1 MPQDA
6 ITQVTTR
13 LVYENRWLRLR
24 EDQVRRQ
31 DGSEGIYSVLERAEF
46 AVIAPIQDG
55 LVHLVEQ
62 FRYPVGERCWEFP
75 MGTWE
80 TRTDVDPRALAA
92 GELREETGLQAG
104 TLTEIGSVF
113 QAPGY
118 SSQLGRVFYATDLT
132 AVGDA
137 REHEEQD
144 MVTGAFPVAEF
155 ERMIRDGVIRDAIT
169 IAVYGMLKIRGLL

>member
-6 ITQVTTR
+6 IIQLTTR

-24 EDQVRRQ
+24 EDRVRRT

-55 LVHLVEQ
+55 MVHLVEQ
-62 FRYPVGERCWEFP
+62 FRYPVRARCWEFP

-80 TRTDVDPRALAA
+80 TRTDVDPLDLAA
-92 GELREETGLQAG
+92 GELREETGLRAG
-104 TLTEIGSVF
+104 TLTEIGTLF
-113 QAPGY
+113 QAAGY
-118 SSQLGRVFYATDLT
+118 SSQVGRAFFATDLT
-132 AVGDA
+132 PVGHA
-137 REHEEQD
+137 LEHEEQD

-155 ERMIRDGVIRDAIT
+155 EAMIRDGVIRDVIT